1 MITFYEQAKGSS
13 HIASGKPCQDSG
25 LHYNKNGVQI
35 VIVCDGHGGDS
46 YVRSHKGS
54 QIAAEVALEKILG
67 FINSPK
73 SSLLINKI
81 GAVTSKPLLNPL
93 KGKNG
98 ERIEYHLLSE
108 SQQELV
114 RQNKFYIDESSKN
127 IDVENNFR
135 ELFAVILQEWRSQI
149 IDDKKSKPF
158 NKYEKEK
165 LGSKR
170 IEKAYGTTL
179 MAAVRTKDFWFAFH
193 IGDGKLLICN
203 HLMEW
208 DEPVPWDC
216 NCFLNT
222 TTSLCDSNPI
232 EEFRYAFDGTG
243 NFPLAFVL
251 GSDGIDDTYIKKEL
265 LHKFYS
271 QLLCVFEEFSEK
283 EALCHLRNHLPILS
297 AKGSHD
303 DMSVAGIIDSK
314 YLKKATQYYSIISER
329 TALNN
334 ERSEKE
340 QTINKLIE
348 KIERYKK
355 ELSIL
360 KQEHHEFC
368 KSIWNSFIDMLN
380 KRTKDKLEE
389 KAKCKN
395 IEKKE
400 SLLIQMGEDLK
411 RMELDFDE
419 WMANGKERI
428 SQLKKEAEILKGQI
442 NDDISVKTE
451 DLCFEM
457 SETSVKTDIINEFS
471 ETITSTPLSKE
482 ENELIEKEAEEQTK
496 EIMNKY

>member
-73 SSLLINKI
+73 SSLLINKV

-149 IDDKKSKPF
+149 IDDTKSKPF
-158 NKYEKEK
+158 NKYEEEK

-193 IGDGKLLICN
+193 IGDGKLLTCN

-208 DEPVPWDC
+208 NEPVPWDC

-243 NFPLAFVL
+243 YFPLAFAL
-251 GSDGIDDTYIKKEL
+251 GSDGIDDTFIKKEL
-265 LHKFYS
+265 LYKFYS
-271 QLLCVFEEFSEK
+271 QLLCVFEEYPEN
-283 EALCHLRNHLPILS
+283 EALCHLRNHLPVLS
-297 AKGSHD
+297 ERGSHD
-303 DMSVAGIIDSK
+303 DMSIAAIIDSK

-329 TALNN
+329 TALYS
-334 ERSEKE
+334 ERSERE
-340 QTINKLIE
+340 SAINDLKE
-348 KIERYKK
+348 KIDKSSK
-355 ELSIL
+355 ELFKL
-360 KQEHHEFC
+360 KEEYYDFC
-368 KSIWNSFIDMLN
+368 KSIWISFMEMLR
-380 KRTKDKLEE
+380 KRKKDKSDER
-389 KAKCKN
+389 AKRKN
-395 IEKKE
+395 IAIKEKQLRLLDSRLKQME
-400 SLLIQMGEDLK
+400 SEF
-411 RMELDFDE
+411 EE
-419 WMANGKERI
+419 WKSKGKEKI
-428 SQLKKEAEILKGQI
+428 SQLKEEADKLKEKIHS
-442 NDDISVKTE
+442 D
-451 DLCFEM
+451 
-457 SETSVKTDIINEFS
+457 TSIRNKEFL
-471 ETITSTPLSKE
+471 ETITSIPLTKE
-482 ENELIEKEAEEQTK
+482 ENEQIEKDSEEQAK
-496 EIMNKY
+496 ELMK

>member
-1 MITFYEQAKGSS
+1 MITFYEQARGSS
-13 HIASGKPCQDSG
+13 HIASGKPCQDNG

-35 VIVCDGHGGDS
+35 AIVCDGHGGDS
-46 YVRSHKGS
+46 YVRSQRGS
-54 QIAAEVALEKILG
+54 YIAAKVALENIQG

-73 SSLLINKI
+73 SSLLINKK

-98 ERIEYHLLSE
+98 ERIEYHFLSE

-114 RQNKFYIDESSKN
+114 KQNKSYIDESSKN
-127 IDVENNFR
+127 VEIENNFR

-149 IDDKKSKPF
+149 LDDSKSSPF

-179 MAAVRTKDFWFAFH
+179 MAAVRTKDYWFAFH
-193 IGDGKLLICN
+193 IGDGKLLACN

-208 DEPVPWDC
+208 NEPVPWDC

-271 QLLCVFEEFSEK
+271 QLLCVFEEFSEE

-329 TALNN
+329 TALNHK
-334 ERSEKE
+334 RSEKE
-340 QTINKLIE
+340 QAISILKE
-348 KIERYKK
+348 KIIRYKK

-360 KQEHHEFC
+360 KQEHREFS
-368 KSIWNSFIDMLN
+368 KFIWNSFIDMLK

-389 KAKCKN
+389 KAKREN

-400 SLLIQMGEDLK
+400 SLLIQLDEDLK
-411 RMELDFDE
+411 RMEFDFDE
-419 WMANGKERI
+419 WRAKGREKI
-428 SQLKKEAEILKGQI
+428 LQLKEEAEILKGQI
-442 NDDISVKTE
+442 NNEISEDTE
-451 DLCFEM
+451 DLTFDI
-457 SETSVKTDIINEFS
+457 SEKSASMDIVNES
-471 ETITSTPLSKE
+471 PETITSSPLSKE
-482 ENELIEKEAEEQTK
+482 ENELIDKEAEEQTK
-496 EIMNKY
+496 EIMNKQ